1 MNTYVVCMDSSWVR
15 DSQMFDIVGLTDDE
29 LAEVDM
35 CGTENE
41 RRWHDMEPTPF
52 IAVIKRK
59 TRRKPVE
66 RQPSKCAMIHAVC
79 LP

>member
-41 RRWHDMEPTPF
+41 RRWHDS
-52 IAVIKRK
+52 IYRSHKSGKRGG
-59 TRRKPVE
+59 
-66 RQPSKCAMIHAVC
+66 S
-79 LP
+79 L